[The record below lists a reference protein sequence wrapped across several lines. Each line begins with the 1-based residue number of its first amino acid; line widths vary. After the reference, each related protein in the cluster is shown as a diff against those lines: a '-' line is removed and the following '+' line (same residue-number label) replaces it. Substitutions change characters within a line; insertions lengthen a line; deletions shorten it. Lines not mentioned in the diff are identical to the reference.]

1 MTALTTEAIDREL
14 ALRTD
19 EVAAMAGTLIELDDH
34 PGLGHVRR
42 YPPSGVTA
50 NQWVIIESQL
60 AQLWE
65 DLGLATSILDS
76 AQAMRARRSKLADT
90 HRAQLTRL
98 LRERGLAD
106 VADRMHATHPVVA
119 AFFDAVDGIDSLIAS
134 CLAPLQKRLDEAGA
148 VGPKEIDELLRTS
161 ASDPLS
167 LTNDVIEQRIA
178 VIADGVE
185 RQATELAELAALQAN
200 WPAALAATALR
211 LDALRET
218 TRHAARVR
226 IRAEQTVLAGPLP
239 VHADAEPALRAELES
254 LETMTTQ
261 PISAPV
267 PAVLL
272 SLQRRIDAAQR
283 VAGEDERLAQGL
295 LDRRRELEG
304 RLTVYQA
311 KAARFGF
318 GERPDL
324 LASGRIAAGLLSRRP
339 CDLRAVTRVVTD
351 FQQMIVEKQGKLR

>member
-1 MTALTTEAIDREL
+1 MTVLTTEAIDREL
-14 ALRTD
+14 ALRAD
-19 EVAAMAGTLIELDDH
+19 EVAAMSATLIELDGH

-50 NQWVIIESQL
+50 DQWVVIESQL

-76 AQAMRARRSKLADT
+76 AQAIRSRRSKLADA

-98 LRERGLAD
+98 LSDGALAD
-106 VADRMHATHPVVA
+106 IADRTHATNPVVA
-119 AFFDAVDGIDSLIAS
+119 AFFDAVDGIDSLIARR
-134 CLAPLQKRLDEAGA
+134 LAPLQKRLDEAGA
-148 VGPKEIDELLRTS
+148 VGPEEIAELLRTS
-161 ASDPLS
+161 ATDPLS
-167 LTNDVIEQRIA
+167 LTNDVIERRIA

-185 RQATELAELAALQAN
+185 RQATELAELAALQGN
-200 WPAALAATALR
+200 WPAALATTALR
-211 LDALRET
+211 LDALRES
-218 TRHAARVR
+218 TRHAAQVR
-226 IRAEQTVLAGPLP
+226 IHAEQTVVAGPLP
-239 VHADAEPALRAELES
+239 VHADAEPALRAELET
-254 LETMTTQ
+254 LATQ
-261 PISAPV
+261 STSAPD
-267 PAVLL
+267 PAALL
-272 SLQRRIDAAQR
+272 SLQRRIDAAMR

-311 KAARFGF
+311 KAARLGF
-318 GERPDL
+318 GENPDL

-351 FQQMIVEKQGKLR
+351 FQQMIIEKQGKPR

>member
-1 MTALTTEAIDREL
+1 MTVLTTESIDREL
-14 ALRTD
+14 ALRAD
-19 EVAAMAGTLIELDDH
+19 EVAAMSGTLIELDNH
-34 PGLGHVRR
+34 PGLGHLRR

-50 NQWVIIESQL
+50 NQWVVIESQL

-76 AQAMRARRSKLADT
+76 AQAIRARRSKLTDA

-98 LRERGLAD
+98 LSERALAD
-106 VADRMHATHPVVA
+106 ITDPMYATYQVVA
-119 AFFDAVDGIDSLIAS
+119 AFFDAVDGIDSLIATR
-134 CLAPLQKRLDEAGA
+134 LAPSLKRLDDAGA
-148 VGPKEIDELLRTS
+148 VAPKEIAELLRTS
-161 ASDPLS
+161 ATDPLS

-200 WPAALAATALR
+200 WPAALAATDLQ

-218 TRHAARVR
+218 TRHAAQVR
-226 IRAEQTVLAGPLP
+226 IRAEQTVVAGPLP

-254 LETMTTQ
+254 LEAVATQ
-261 PISAPV
+261 SISAPI
-267 PAVLL
+267 PAALL
-272 SLQRRIDAAQR
+272 SLRRRIDAALR

-295 LDRRRELEG
+295 LDRRRELKG

-311 KAARFGF
+311 KAARLGF
-318 GERPDL
+318 GENPDL

-339 CDLRAVTRVVTD
+339 CDLRAVTQVVAD
-351 FQQMIVEKQGKLR
+351 FQRMIVEKQGKPG